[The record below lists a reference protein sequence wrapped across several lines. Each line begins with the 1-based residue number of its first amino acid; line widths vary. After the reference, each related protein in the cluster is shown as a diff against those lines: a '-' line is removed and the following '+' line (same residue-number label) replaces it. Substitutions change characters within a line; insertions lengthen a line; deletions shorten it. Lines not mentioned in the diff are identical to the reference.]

1 MPRPQPVPDGTDILI
16 VPANEATWEDLRL
29 IFGNR
34 GYAAYCQCQK
44 NKLRSWAEWRTLQ
57 VGGRMERL
65 RQETRCGYP
74 SERTTSGLVAYLAGE
89 PAGWCAVEPRT
100 AYPRLLRT
108 TIPWKGRDEDPSD
121 GGVWSVTCFGTRA
134 GFRRRGVMR
143 ALTRAAVE
151 FARERGARALEGYPM
166 LTEPGREVTW
176 GELNVGNRNCFVEA
190 GFEEVSHPTSR
201 RVVMRI
207 DY

>member
-1 MPRPQPVPDGTDILI
+1 
-16 VPANEATWEDLRL
+16 
-29 IFGNR
+29 
-34 GYAAYCQCQK
+34 
-44 NKLRSWAEWRTLQ
+44 
-57 VGGRMERL
+57 
-65 RQETRCGYP
+65 
-74 SERTTSGLVAYLAGE
+74 
-89 PAGWCAVEPRT
+89 
-100 AYPRLLRT
+100 
-108 TIPWKGRDEDPSD
+108 
-121 GGVWSVTCFGTRA
+121 
-134 GFRRRGVMR
+134 MR

-190 GFEEVSHPTSR
+190 GFEEVSHPTPR